1 MFTSARIKLT
11 FWYVTIVVLL
21 TASLSTLFYLRTS
34 QVISTEYERI
44 NLRMERENLGIRPP
58 PGGPGLRQIT
68 SEDLMEA
75 KEKIIRQLLMIN
87 LFVVGFFSIVGY
99 WLTGITLK
107 PIQNAHEAQKQ
118 FVGDAAH
125 ELRTPITAL
134 KTAIEVN
141 LMDAKLP
148 DLTKDILKEN
158 LEEVERLENLSEHLL
173 QLAQVEGKKI
183 ILEKVRLQPLIQ
195 KVVKSAQK
203 IAKQKQVEIIAKLPN
218 DPLHANANEFLLE
231 EAIYILIEN
240 AVKYSPKRSQITVEL
255 SQTKNHASITVS
267 DSGPGIA
274 QEELQHIFKR
284 FYRIDSARQKQKRN
298 GYGLG
303 LAIAKSIVQQH
314 HGKIS
319 VQSELGVGSS
329 FSIILP
335 TS

>member
-183 ILEKVRLQPLIQ
+183 ILEQVRLQPLIQ

-203 IAKQKQVEIIAKLPN
+203 TAKLQQVEIIAKLPK

-231 EAIYILIEN
+231 EAMYILIEN

-255 SQTKNHASITVS
+255 SQTKNHASITIS

>member
-11 FWYVTIVVLL
+11 FWYVTIIVLI
-21 TASLSTLFYLRTS
+21 TASLSSLFYLRTS
-34 QVISTEYERI
+34 QVISAEYDRI

-58 PGGPGLRQIT
+58 PGGPGFRQIT

-75 KEKIIRQLLMIN
+75 KEKIIWQLLVIN
-87 LFVVGFFSIVGY
+87 LLVIGLFSVVGY

-107 PIQNAHEAQKQ
+107 PIREAHEAQKQ

-148 DLTKDILKEN
+148 DLTKDILREN
-158 LEEVERLENLSEHLL
+158 LEEVERLENLSENLL
-173 QLAQVEGKKI
+173 QLAQIEGKKI
-183 ILEKVRLQPLIQ
+183 VLEKIALQPLLKKI
-195 KVVKSAQK
+195 VKSALK
-203 IAKQKQVEIIAKLPN
+203 IAKRRHVEIITKLPQPLVYVQAN
-218 DPLHANANEFLLE
+218 DLLLG
-231 EAIYILIEN
+231 EAVFILIEN
-240 AVKYSPKRSQITVEL
+240 AFKYSPKRTKVSVEL
-255 SQTKNHASITVS
+255 TQTKKHTRITIS
-267 DSGPGIA
+267 DSGPGIDPN
-274 QEELQHIFKR
+274 ELQHIFKR
-284 FYRIDSARQKQKRN
+284 FYRIDSARQNHKRN

-303 LAIAKSIVQQH
+303 LAIAQSIVQQH
-314 HGKIS
+314 HGKIE
-319 VQSELGVGSS
+319 VQSEVGVGSS

>member
-148 DLTKDILKEN
+148 DLTKDVLKEN

-203 IAKQKQVEIIAKLPN
+203 TAKLQQVEIIAKLPK

-231 EAIYILIEN
+231 EAIFILIEN
-240 AVKYSPKRSQITVEL
+240 AVKYSPQRSQICMEL